1 MTVLDLGCGPGFFT
15 LEMARLVGPAGRV
28 TAADL
33 QEGMLAK
40 AKQKLA
46 AAGLNDRASFHLCGA
61 GAIGLPP
68 AERFDFALA
77 FYMLH
82 EVPEPLRFLREVR
95 SLLKPG
101 GRALIVEPKW
111 HVTRAAFQ
119 AAIGLM
125 EQAGFAVLSQP
136 AIRFSRAVVLG

>member
-33 QEGMLAK
+33 QQGMLAK
-40 AKQKLA
+40 AEQKLA
-46 AAGLNDRASFHLCGA
+46 AAGLTDRASFHLCGA

-68 AERFDFALA
+68 AQRFDFALV

-82 EVPEPLRFLREVR
+82 EVPAALRFLREVR

-101 GRALIVEPKW
+101 GRALVAEPKW

-125 EQAGFAVLSQP
+125 KQAGFVVLSQP
-136 AIRFSRAVVLG
+136 PIRFSRAVVLG